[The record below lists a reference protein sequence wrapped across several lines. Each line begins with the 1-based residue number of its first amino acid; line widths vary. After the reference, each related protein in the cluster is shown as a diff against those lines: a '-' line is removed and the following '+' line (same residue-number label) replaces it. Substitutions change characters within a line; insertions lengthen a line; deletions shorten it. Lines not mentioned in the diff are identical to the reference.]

1 MRGVFNPTGSTQQA
15 ITDVYDEKTRFFV
28 VRYSPALVI
37 GLGLSGIVAF
47 ALTAFTGFRDSG
59 ESTITG
65 EIFHHPWPLFLWFCA
80 LIITLQVSIMRHP
93 SLRRQLVETLIVTII
108 SMIFEGIFAL
118 NPELANYIFTA
129 ILHIPIPDIGT
140 SAYTYTIINFGLIT
154 IFWLDTI
161 RRWIRA
167 QMKRPTTRS
176 LDLGIGVTIEV
187 GESSDLPSL
196 PELVSGDLIA
206 GGALTLILFLAFQ
219 PVLLNAL
226 SDLLQIH
233 QHVNLCTL
241 SWPIGGCN
249 GGGKLTDPPTL
260 NFMDLI
266 QTLIYVSLGL
276 LILALTAVA
285 TTIQALTE
293 RQNATGGVVAPVAAG
308 ATSTAVA
315 RASDSAGASAAGA
328 TGAGETVAIVVLN
341 ALRAALS
348 RRIRIAID
356 NFLVSLRNVIW
367 PALILLGTIA
377 IGTAATGIQRYLHLQ
392 SDKITC
398 GKLTPYPDSPSVV
411 GSACSSAISQLNAG
425 IQYQSVAVAALLG
438 IACAL
443 CIVLAAALLILSWRV
458 VENTFRFLGLVG
470 FIVLLT
476 FWIFSLALTAFNALL
491 NLLNATPRQPFP
503 LLGASTIA
511 SIVAFIITAI
521 WLVVRQLRTP
531 RARPAGAPATA
542 VSADTSAITATQPRP
557 TDGGPS

>member
-15 ITDVYDEKTRFFV
+15 ITDVYDERTRFFV
-28 VRYSPALVI
+28 VRYSAGLVI

-140 SAYTYTIINFGLIT
+140 SAWTYTVINFGLIT

-187 GESSDLPSL
+187 GESGDLPGL

-241 SWPIGGCN
+241 SWPIGTCN
-249 GGGKLTDPPTL
+249 GGGNLTDPPTL

-266 QTLIYVSLGL
+266 QTLIYISLGL

-285 TTIQALTE
+285 TTVQALTE
-293 RQNATGGVVAPVAAG
+293 RQNAAGGPVAP
-308 ATSTAVA
+308 STAVV
-315 RASDSAGASAAGA
+315 RASESAGASAAGA
-328 TGAGETVAIVVLN
+328 TGAGETVAAVVLS

-377 IGTAATGIQRYLHLQ
+377 IGTASIGIQRYLHLQ

-398 GKLTPYPDSPSVV
+398 GKLTPYPDSPNVA
-411 GSACSSAISQLNAG
+411 GSACASAISQLNAG
-425 IQYQSVAVAALLG
+425 IQYQSVATAALLG
-438 IACAL
+438 VACAL

-511 SIVAFIITAI
+511 SIFAFVITAI
-521 WLVVRQLRTP
+521 WLVVRQLRAP
-531 RARPAGAPATA
+531 RNRPAGAPATA
-542 VSADTSAITATQPRP
+542 ASVDASAITTTPPRP
-557 TDGGPS
+557 TDGGQS

>member
-1 MRGVFNPTGSTQQA
+1 MRGVFTPTGSTRQA
-15 ITDVYDEKTRFFV
+15 ITDVYDERTRFFV
-28 VRYSPALVI
+28 VRYNPALVI

-59 ESTITG
+59 EPAITG
-65 EIFHHPWPLFLWFCA
+65 VIFHHPWPLFLWFCA

-93 SLRRQLVETLIVTII
+93 SLRRQLVETLIVTLI

-140 SAYTYTIINFGLIT
+140 SPWTYTIINFGLIT
-154 IFWLDTI
+154 IFWVDTL
-161 RRWIRA
+161 RRWVRA
-167 QMKRPTTRS
+167 LLKRPTTRS
-176 LDLGIGVTIEV
+176 VDLGIGVTIEV
-187 GESSDLPSL
+187 GEAGDLPSL

-206 GGALTLILFLAFQ
+206 GGVLTLILFLAFQ
-219 PVLLNAL
+219 PMLLNGL
-226 SDLLQIH
+226 SDLLKIG

-241 SWPIGGCN
+241 SWPIGACT

-266 QTLIYVSLGL
+266 QTLIYISLGL
-276 LILALTAVA
+276 LVLALTAVA

-293 RQNATGGVVAPVAAG
+293 RQNQTAGGAVATPAPAP
-308 ATSTAVA
+308 STAVA
-315 RASDSAGASAAGA
+315 RASDSAGASAAG
-328 TGAGETVAIVVLN
+328 TVGAGETVATVVLN

-377 IGTAATGIQRYLHLQ
+377 IGTAATSIQRYLHLQ

-398 GKLTPYPDSPSVV
+398 AKNPPYPDVASCN
-411 GSACSSAISQLNAG
+411 AAIAQLNANV
-425 IQYQSVAVAALLG
+425 QYQSVIVAALLG
-438 IACAL
+438 IACAI

-521 WLVVRQLRTP
+521 WLAIRALRQP
-531 RARPAGAPATA
+531 RSAPAPAAT
-542 VSADTSAITATQPRP
+542 VNADTSGVTATQPRP
-557 TDGGPS
+557 TDSGQS

>member
-1 MRGVFNPTGSTQQA
+1 MRGVFNPSGSTRQA
-15 ITDVYDEKTRFFV
+15 ITDVYDERTRFFV

-59 ESTITG
+59 ESAITG
-65 EIFHHPWPLFLWFCA
+65 AIFRHPWPLFLWFCA
-80 LIITLQVSIMRHP
+80 LIITLQISIMRHP

-140 SAYTYTIINFGLIT
+140 SPWTYAVINFGLIA
-154 IFWLDTI
+154 IFWIDTI

-167 QMKRPTTRS
+167 QFKRPTTRVV
-176 LDLGIGVTIEV
+176 DLGIGVTIEV
-187 GESSDLPSL
+187 GESGDLPGL
-196 PELVSGDLIA
+196 PELVAGDLIA

-219 PVLLNAL
+219 PTLLNFL
-226 SDLLQIH
+226 SDALQIH

-241 SWPIGGCN
+241 SWPIGTCN

-266 QTLIYVSLGL
+266 QTLIYISLGL
-276 LILALTAVA
+276 LVLALTAVA

-293 RQNATGGVVAPVAAG
+293 RQNAQGDVVSPAPV
-308 ATSTAVA
+308 TETAVV
-315 RASDSAGASAAGA
+315 RASDSANASAAGA
-328 TGAGETVAIVVLN
+328 TGAGETVATVVLN

-377 IGTAATGIQRYLHLQ
+377 IGTAAIGIQRYLHLQ

-398 GKLTPYPDSPSVV
+398 GLPTPYPDAPSVA
-411 GSACSSAISQLNAG
+411 GSACASAIAQLNAG
-425 IQYQSVAVAALLG
+425 VQYQSVAVAALLG

-491 NLLNATPRQPFP
+491 NLLSATPRQPFP
-503 LLGASTIA
+503 LLGASTLA
-511 SIVAFIITAI
+511 SIVAFVITAI
-521 WLVVRQLRTP
+521 WLAIRALRAP
-531 RARPAGAPATA
+531 RARSAPAATVTADVSGAPT
-542 VSADTSAITATQPRP
+542 IPPRKP
-557 TDGGPS
+557 EGGQS